1 MRGKVLVFW
10 CSILL
15 VVLSLLV
22 NGAVTAAPRA
32 RVAYWLHADVIR
44 GSSGAVGPV
53 GVQTNVF
60 KQGEEV
66 VFRARVLDIATGQ
79 DPGQQGKD
87 LKVLQDLGL
96 KVTAYLDD
104 GQSFPMAYGQSPTQ
118 AQSRTAAAWFW
129 SASWKIPAAYTAP
142 HDGAELSIGVAAL
155 NLPKDSRWV
164 KWWVVVTDKAGASVR
179 FSSLGANTLLPADH
193 IIIQRR

>member
-10 CSILL
+10 CSVVL
-15 VVLSLLV
+15 VVLSLITS
-22 NGAVTAAPRA
+22 GAVTAAPRA

-44 GSSGAVGPV
+44 GSSGAIGPV

-66 VFRARVLDIATGQ
+66 VFRARVLDNATGQ
-79 DPGQQGKD
+79 DPGQQGKGP
-87 LKVLQDLGL
+87 KVLQDLGL

-104 GQSFPMAYGQSPTQ
+104 GQSFPMAYGQSAAQ
-118 AQSRTAAAWFW
+118 ARGAGAWFW
-129 SASWKIPAAYTAP
+129 SASWKIPATYTAP

-164 KWWVVVTDKAGASVR
+164 KWWVIVTDKAGASVR
-179 FSSLGANTLLPADH
+179 FNSLGANTLLPADH

>member
-10 CSILL
+10 CSVLL
-15 VVLSLLV
+15 VVLSLV
-22 NGAVTAAPRA
+22 ASGAVTAAPRA
-32 RVAYWLHADVIR
+32 RVAYWLHADVVR
-44 GSSGAVGPV
+44 GSSGAAGPV

-79 DPGQQGKD
+79 DPGQQGKG
-87 LKVLQDLGL
+87 LKALQDLGL

-104 GQSFPMAYGQSPTQ
+104 GQSFPLAYG
-118 AQSRTAAAWFW
+118 RTSGAWFW
-129 SASWKIPAAYTAP
+129 SASWKIPATYTAP

-164 KWWVVVTDKAGASVR
+164 KWWVIVTDKAGASVR
-179 FSSLGANTLLPADH
+179 FNSLGANTLLPADH
-193 IIIQRR
+193 IIIQKR